1 MYNEGHDLIVKM
13 SDFFVSNNSLI
24 VDLGCST
31 GTLISKLYERNKH
44 KSINI
49 LGIDSSKQMI
59 DQALIDNANPSVS
72 YVVDDFINVEFG
84 NADLITSYYT
94 IQFTKPFNRQNLVDK
109 IYNSLRWGGAFF
121 MFEKV
126 RGPDARFQDILTAT
140 YNEYKTEQGY
150 SDSEILSKSRSLKGV
165 LEPFSTNGN
174 FQMLKRAGFSD
185 IMTILRFNCFE
196 GLLCIK

>member
-1 MYNEGHDLIVKM
+1 MTLESSGDQISTKNSAWTFNSANVAQNFDSHVSKSVPMYNEGHDLIVKM

-94 IQFTKPFNRQNLVDK
+94 IQDHK
-109 IYNSLRWGGAFF
+109 
-121 MFEKV
+121 
-126 RGPDARFQDILTAT
+126 
-140 YNEYKTEQGY
+140 
-150 SDSEILSKSRSLKGV
+150 
-165 LEPFSTNGN
+165 
-174 FQMLKRAGFSD
+174 
-185 IMTILRFNCFE
+185 
-196 GLLCIK
+196 